1 MATKILQCRIDREL
15 DRAIEHF
22 RAHARLP
29 PGHPFGGRPLTRSQA
44 VREILRQA
52 LTSATPPDR
61 GWHEGFL
68 AGYAEAEKARQT
80 AMSAPAPGYQ
90 PPGAGARK
98 SPKPR

>member
-1 MATKILQCRIDREL
+1 MATKTLHCRIDREL

-44 VREILRQA
+44 IREILRQA
-52 LTSATPPDR
+52 LTSAAAPDR

-80 AMSAPAPGYQ
+80 AMAGPVPGNHRS
-90 PPGAGARK
+90 PSPRRK
-98 SPKPR
+98 PSRS